1 METCLRC
8 TVAPG
13 QFTGEY
19 AVSATQSN
27 GDGFS
32 LFVDEDLVDW
42 EPRQVDGRGE
52 GWLRVE
58 VVDRRGD
65 QALIRLPGPSLE
77 GGQFVTV
84 RSDQLGLSC
93 VPSSRP

>member
-1 METCLRC
+1 MESCLRC
-8 TVAPG
+8 AIAPG

-19 AVSATQSN
+19 AVSASQSN

-32 LFVDEDLVDW
+32 LFVDENLLDW
-42 EPRQVDGRGE
+42 ERPRDEGRGE

-58 VVDRRGD
+58 VIDHKGD
-65 QALIRLPGPSLE
+65 QALVKLPSPSLE

-84 RSDQLGLSC
+84 RSDQLGNGC
-93 VPSSRP
+93 DTSSRP

>member
-1 METCLRC
+1 METSLRC

-19 AVSATQSN
+19 AVSASQSN
-27 GDGFS
+27 GEDFS
-32 LFVDEDLVDW
+32 LFMDENLVDW
-42 EPRQVDGRGE
+42 DRSGAGGRGE

-58 VVDRRGD
+58 VIDHKGD
-65 QALIRLPGPSLE
+65 KALVRLPSPSLE

-84 RSDQLGLSC
+84 RSDQLGNGC
-93 VPSSRP
+93 APGSRP